1 MEMAPR
7 LVWQEKKPA
16 DSWMYI
22 AHKVVPERAKF
33 RSGAI
38 DPHAACLL
46 DQARI
51 LAEMTDSGIGRLAEL
66 ISNPPPGSKIE
77 AAIQFGVDLSL
88 NLRALQLTPDERVR
102 EMERALRFAEALQ
115 QAERIER

>member
-1 MEMAPR
+1 
-7 LVWQEKKPA
+7 
-16 DSWMYI
+16 
-22 AHKVVPERAKF
+22 
-33 RSGAI
+33 
-38 DPHAACLL
+38 
-46 DQARI
+46 
-51 LAEMTDSGIGRLAEL
+51 MTDSGIGRLAEL